1 MDRSL
6 LRPRPTIDPPPMIGR
21 PFGGF
26 DPIQYSRS
34 TRGRRHAAAML
45 VVALLVVLAFQLF
58 PIQNVTL
65 VTGDTTVQVRS
76 TFGDEREA
84 LAAAA
89 LDLAPGDRV
98 LVARTGDQAAL
109 AVQRAMPVVVHA
121 DGARIEVRTRAR
133 TVAGAL
139 ALANVEVGDGDRIY
153 VEGSRAAPGHELDGL
168 APGAVSAASD
178 GQPLRIQV
186 VRALPEAPVTDSTAA
201 VSPPPEAE
209 VAPVLEAV
217 PARRI
222 LSVLVDPNAWRPIE
236 SSSPPDMEA
245 LFRAVAALPARVL
258 ITVNIGGQVDRLRIA
273 ADRVEEVLAHL
284 DVELGEHDRI
294 SHPLDAAVIADME
307 LVVLFIEKVVEE
319 YIEYTEP
326 TIYWRDDHTLAPGEV
341 RFVEGTPGET
351 RVWEEVTYE
360 NGAEISRVA
369 HSALVL
375 SEPISGER
383 LRGPVAE
390 DGVSPVVVDDYDG
403 PYTQRLRVWATWY
416 NATHGWAPFG
426 DPAYGITFTGVPLE
440 HGICAVDPD
449 YIPLGTRFYVPGY
462 GECLAADTGGLINGY
477 DVDLGFPEGHPP
489 EPWHTGY
496 VHIYLLD

>member
-6 LRPRPTIDPPPMIGR
+6 LRPRPPIDPPPMIGR

-76 TFGDEREA
+76 TFGDEQEA
-84 LAAAA
+84 LSAAA

-98 LVARTGDQAAL
+98 LVARAGDQAAL
-109 AVQRAMPVVVHA
+109 AVQRAVPVVVHA

-139 ALANVEVGDGDRIY
+139 ALANIQVGVGDRIY
-153 VEGSRAAPGHELDGL
+153 VEASRADPGHELDGL
-168 APGAVSAASD
+168 AAGSVSAASD
-178 GQPLRIQV
+178 GHPLRIEII
-186 VRALPEAPVTDSTAA
+186 RALPEAPVTDSIAA
-201 VSPPPEAE
+201 ASPPPEAE

-258 ITVNIGGQVDRLRIA
+258 ITVNIGGQVDTLRIA
-273 ADRVEEVLAHL
+273 AETVGEALADL
-284 DVELGEHDRI
+284 EVELGEHDRI
-294 SHPLDAAVIADME
+294 SHPLDAALIADME
-307 LVVLFIEKVVEE
+307 LVVLFVEKVVEE
-319 YIEYTEP
+319 HIQQTP
-326 TIYWRDDHTLAPGEV
+326 ADIYWRDDHTLAPGEV
-341 RFVEGTPGET
+341 RLIEGTPGEV

-360 NGAEISRVA
+360 NGAEISRVP

-383 LRGPVAE
+383 LRGPVAD

-403 PYTQRLRVWATWY
+403 PYTERLRVWATWY
-416 NATHGWAPFG
+416 NATHGWAPPG

-440 HGICAVDPD
+440 YGICAVDPD

-477 DVDLGFPEGHPP
+477 DIDLGFPEGHPP

>member
-1 MDRSL
+1 
-6 LRPRPTIDPPPMIGR
+6 
-21 PFGGF
+21 
-26 DPIQYSRS
+26 
-34 TRGRRHAAAML
+34 ML

-58 PIQNVTL
+58 PIQNLTL

-76 TFGDEREA
+76 TFGDEQEA

-89 LDLAPGDRV
+89 LDLGPGDRV

-133 TVAGAL
+133 TIAGAL
-139 ALANVEVGDGDRIY
+139 ALANIEVGAGDRIY
-153 VEGSRAAPGHELDGL
+153 VEGSRTDPGRELDDL

-178 GQPLRIQV
+178 APPLRIEV
-186 VRALPEAPVTDSTAA
+186 VRALPEAPVTASTAA
-201 VSPPPEAE
+201 ASPPPEAE

-236 SSSPPDMEA
+236 SSSSPDMEA

-258 ITVNIGGQVDRLRIA
+258 VTVNIGGQVDTLRIA
-273 ADRVEEVLAHL
+273 AERVEDILAYL
-284 DVELGEHDRI
+284 EIELGEYDRI
-294 SHPLDAAVIADME
+294 SHRLDAAVTPDME
-307 LVVLFIEKVVEE
+307 LVVLFVEKVVEE
-319 YIEYTEP
+319 HVQQTAP
-326 TIYWRDDHTLAPGEV
+326 TIHWRDDHTLAPGEV
-341 RFVEGTPGET
+341 RLVEGVPGEI

-360 NGAEISRVA
+360 NGAEISRVP
-369 HSALVL
+369 HSALVV

-383 LRGPVAE
+383 LRGPVAD
-390 DGVSPVVVDDYDG
+390 DGVSPVVVDDYTG
-403 PYTQRLRVWATWY
+403 PYREKLRVWATWY

-496 VHIYLLD
+496 VHIYILD

>member
-1 MDRSL
+1 
-6 LRPRPTIDPPPMIGR
+6 
-21 PFGGF
+21 
-26 DPIQYSRS
+26 
-34 TRGRRHAAAML
+34 ML

-58 PIQNVTL
+58 PIQNITL
-65 VTGDTTVQVRS
+65 VMGDTTVQVRS
-76 TFGDEREA
+76 TFGDEQEA

-109 AVQRAMPVVVHA
+109 AVERATPVVVHA

-139 ALANVEVGDGDRIY
+139 ALADVQVGEGDRIY
-153 VEGSRAAPGHELDGL
+153 VEGYRAAPGHELDGL
-168 APGAVSAASD
+168 APGSVAAASE
-178 GQPLRIQV
+178 GQPVRIEV

-201 VSPPPEAE
+201 AAPQADAE
-209 VAPVLEAV
+209 VASVLEAV
-217 PARRI
+217 PGRRL

-236 SSSPPDMEA
+236 SSSPPDMTA
-245 LFRAVAALPARVL
+245 LYRAVAALPPRVL
-258 ITVNIGGQVDRLRIA
+258 ITVNIGGQVDSLRIA
-273 ADRVEEVLAHL
+273 AETVDEVLAHL
-284 DVELGEHDRI
+284 GVELGEHDRI
-294 SHPLDAAVIADME
+294 SHPLDAAVNPDME
-307 LVVLFIEKVVEE
+307 LVVLFVERVVEE

-341 RFVEGTPGET
+341 RFVEGTPGEV

-360 NGAEISRVA
+360 NGAEISREP
-369 HSALVL
+369 HSAMVL

-403 PYTQRLRVWATWY
+403 PYTQKLRVWATWY

-449 YIPLGTRFYVPGY
+449 FIPLGSRFYVPGY
-462 GECLAADTGGLINGY
+462 GECLAADTGGLIEGY

>member
-1 MDRSL
+1 MARSL
-6 LRPRPTIDPPPMIGR
+6 PRPRPAIESPPIIGR

-26 DPIQYSRS
+26 DPIEYSRS

-58 PIQNVTL
+58 PIQNLTL

-76 TFGDEREA
+76 TFGDEQEA
-84 LAAAA
+84 LSAAA
-89 LDLAPGDRV
+89 LDLGPGDRV
-98 LVARTGDQAAL
+98 LVARSGDQAAL

-153 VEGSRAAPGHELDGL
+153 VEGSRTDPGHELDGL
-168 APGAVSAASD
+168 APGSVSAASD
-178 GQPLRIQV
+178 SQPLRIEV
-186 VRALPEAPVTDSTAA
+186 VRALPEAPVTDSSAA
-201 VSPPPEAE
+201 AASPPEAE

-217 PARRI
+217 PARRV

-236 SSSPPDMEA
+236 SSSPPDMET

-258 ITVNIGGQVDRLRIA
+258 ITVNIGGQVDTLRIA
-273 ADRVEEVLAHL
+273 AERVEDVLTHL
-284 DVELGEHDRI
+284 GVELGEHDRI
-294 SHPLDAAVIADME
+294 SHPLDAAVTPDME
-307 LVVLFIEKVVEE
+307 FVVLFVEKVVEE
-319 YIEYTEP
+319 YIEQTPP
-326 TIYWRDDHTLAPGEV
+326 TIHGRDDPTLAPGEV
-341 RFVEGTPGET
+341 RLVEGTPGEV

-360 NGAEISRVA
+360 NGAEVSRVP

-375 SEPISGER
+375 SEPVSGER

-390 DGVSPVVVDDYDG
+390 DGVSPVVVDDYTG
-403 PYTQRLRVWATWY
+403 PYREKLRVWATWY
-416 NATHGWAPFG
+416 NATHGWAPPG
-426 DPAYGITFTGVPLE
+426 HPGYGITFTGVPLE
-440 HGICAVDPD
+440 YGICAVDPD

-496 VHIYLLD
+496 VHIYILD